1 VRFFSGLGVLR
12 YLVFLGFG
20 VTYVILGH
28 TAGRIVGGVIV
39 AVFVVPVAV
48 SLISRFAKRSA
59 KPS

>member
-1 VRFFSGLGVLR
+1 VT
-12 YLVFLGFG
+12 YLV
-20 VTYVILGH
+20 LGH